1 MTKKKNKSDIATE
14 EASNSAENV
23 TDDAPAD
30 EAPSEPETDLAGQL
44 EAARAEAVE
53 NLDKFLR
60 ASAEV
65 ENIQRRSKKEINRVR
80 KFAVEQFASE
90 LLAVHDSLELASRTD
105 LTEDNIQG
113 LEKMREGLALTLK
126 QLETAFD
133 KAAISV
139 LDPTGEKFNP
149 EHHQAM
155 SMVEAD
161 TVAPHH
167 VVDVIQK
174 GYLLHDRLLRPA
186 MVVVAKPPED
196 KAKDGVKRE
205 DDGTEA

>member
-65 ENIQRRSKKEINRVR
+65 ENIQRRSKKEISRVR

-90 LLAVHDSLELASRTD
+90 LLAVHDSLESASRTD

-133 KAAISV
+133 KVAISV

-205 DDGTEA
+205 DDGTKA